1 MTTLMTSLFFFYPF
15 GALLIAAMPLSAK
28 SHVPEMFFF
37 YYGRNFETACTVYTI
52 LLLNYGFFRGQCC
65 GYIPGNKY
73 TGFKGLESGLKNR
86 PCSDSSIQSEST
98 LCLLSY
104 NPFLCQL

>member
-37 YYGRNFETACTVYTI
+37 IMEEILKQLVLYTPYYY
-52 LLLNYGFFRGQCC
+52 
-65 GYIPGNKY
+65 
-73 TGFKGLESGLKNR
+73 
-86 PCSDSSIQSEST
+86 
-98 LCLLSY
+98 
-104 NPFLCQL
+104 